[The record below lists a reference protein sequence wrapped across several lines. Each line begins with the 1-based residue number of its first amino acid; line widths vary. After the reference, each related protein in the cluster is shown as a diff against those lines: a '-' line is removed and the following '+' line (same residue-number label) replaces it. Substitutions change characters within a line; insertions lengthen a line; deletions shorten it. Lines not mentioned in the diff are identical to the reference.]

1 MKPVFL
7 PLLLLLLALLLIAG
21 VGPAPNSPA
30 YIEADQVKV
39 NKAFADLDALEIYLE
54 ANPGAT
60 LSELQSQ
67 GNSLVADAEMVN
79 GLGVS
84 NALANGDGW
93 ATWLIILLILGG
105 LAVVGCCILFTI
117 WMINALSYY

>member
-1 MKPVFL
+1 MKPIFL
-7 PLLLLLLALLLIAG
+7 PLLLLLLALPLMAG
-21 VGPAPNSPA
+21 VGPAPKSPA
-30 YIEADQVKV
+30 YIEADQAKV
-39 NKAFADLDALEIYLE
+39 NEAFADLDALEMYLE

-84 NALANGDGW
+84 NALANGDAW
-93 ATWLIILLILGG
+93 ATWLIVLLILGG
-105 LAVVGCCILFTI
+105 LAVVGCCILFFLWI
-117 WMINALSYY
+117 AAYY